1 VAWQMKQQLTRR
13 YPFLGER
20 IQATP
25 PDVDDTL
32 TR

>member
-1 VAWQMKQQLTRR
+1 MKQQLAKRF
-13 YPFLGER
+13 PFLGER

-25 PDVDDTL
+25 PDIEDTL

>member
-1 VAWQMKQQLTRR
+1 MKQKIVER

-25 PDVDDTL
+25 PTEEDTL

>member
-1 VAWQMKQQLTRR
+1 MKQRIIELE
-13 YPFLGER
+13 PDLGEL

-25 PDVDDTL
+25 PDIEDAL